1 MSEVCHFYEKTPR
14 YPLICNTRNTQ
25 WDKKIQDLSFILDRW
40 DFFESGNEDPAL
52 DTIIDSALAGS
63 PYVRPSPK
71 LTLRQL
77 FAVWRTGHLV
87 FDAYY
92 DEIGAVIP
100 DKVYMVGFGFGLTAA
115 VFWGI
120 VPSKKMIIISHSA
133 PGWSVWDP
141 YRMGI
146 FKRAASAG
154 FAIETPSNPKR
165 LST

>member
-1 MSEVCHFYEKTPR
+1 MVDVLARLRRNFDWLAFL
-14 YPLICNTRNTQ
+14 LIPVG
-25 WDKKIQDLSFILDRW
+25 FV
-40 DFFESGNEDPAL
+40 AL
-52 DTIIDSALAGS
+52 VIYNSDDSAHAGS
-63 PYVRPSPK
+63 PYAHPTPK

-120 VPSKKMIIISHSA
+120 VPSKKIIVISCRA

-141 YRMGI
+141 SRMGI
-146 FKRAASAG
+146 FKRAASSD

>member
-1 MSEVCHFYEKTPR
+1 MNTGKPSR
-14 YPLICNTRNTQ
+14 YPVICTTHITCWEEN
-25 WDKKIQDLSFILDRW
+25 IQDLSFILDHW
-40 DFFESGNEDPAL
+40 DLFESGDEDPVM
-52 DTIIDSALAGS
+52 DTIIDSAQAGS
-63 PYVRPSPK
+63 PYAFPTPK

-100 DKVYMVGFGFGLTAA
+100 DTVYMVGFGFGLTAA

-120 VPSKKMIIISHSA
+120 VPSQKKIVISDCA

-141 YRMGI
+141 SRMGI
-146 FKRAASAG
+146 FKRAASSD

-165 LST
+165 LIT